1 MGNFPWLR
9 TSSIANR
16 MTNHVVIVPPMTST
30 GIQTFEI
37 QIHENGRWI
46 INAIFDDRQLALF
59 EARRME
65 NNGRFSGRIRVVQEI
80 YFELDNSAQ
89 SQTIH
94 SYSGHKGEFRGTAAR
109 APKRSSPRKRKATSG
124 RRAHRII
131 GLGGRQSGAQRT
143 KATKGALL
151 LTAWMVAG
159 LVVLGAMYGLQHG
172 LALLYGL

>member
-16 MTNHVVIVPPMTST
+16 MTNNVVIVPPMTST

-37 QIHENGRWI
+37 QIYENGRWI

-59 EARRME
+59 EAKRME
-65 NNGRFSGRIRVVQEI
+65 DNGRFSGRIRVVQEI

-89 SQTIH
+89 SQTVH
-94 SYSGHKGEFRGTAAR
+94 SYNGRKVELPGTAAR
-109 APKRSSPRKRKATSG
+109 ARKRSNPRKRKATSR
-124 RRAHRII
+124 RRAHRIT
-131 GLGGRQSGAQRT
+131 GLGGRQAGAQKT
-143 KATKGALL
+143 KATKGAML
-151 LTAWMVAG
+151 LTAWMVAA
-159 LVVLGAMYGLQHG
+159 LAVLGAMYGLQHG